1 MFTINDFEKAN
12 PGYFFEHFYMSDIR
26 QVKKVTGRVKV
37 IKKVLICGKHTNT
50 EVSKKVRWD
59 NKGRCYSINGN
70 NRLRDYDII
79 LK

>member
-12 PGYFFEHFYMSDIR
+12 PGYFFEHFYMNDIR

-37 IKKVLICGKHTNT
+37 T